1 MKIDYSII
9 ASVRRIIRAVD
20 VFSTKLKDRFGLT
33 SSQIT
38 CLEYIDY
45 KGACPISAISKS
57 LQLSPSMLT
66 NIIDQLEH
74 RQYIQRVRS
83 TQDRRV
89 ILIEITE
96 SGKEVLSN
104 LPESLNK
111 QLLRGLDGIDSKEK
125 EKILGSLNQILTF
138 IQAEDMN
145 SLPILATGSVAG
157 EEEASLDKEGNFKY
171 KKKK

>member
-1 MKIDYSII
+1 MKVDYSII

-45 KGACPISAISKS
+45 KGACPISAISKA

-66 NIIDQLEH
+66 NIIDQLEYRH
-74 RQYIQRVRS
+74 YIQRVRS
-83 TQDRRV
+83 EQDRRV
-89 ILIEITE
+89 ILIELTDT
-96 SGKEVLSN
+96 GREVLSN

-111 QLLRGLDGIDSKEK
+111 QLLRGLDGIDEVEK
-125 EKILGSLNQILTF
+125 EKILSGLNQILTF
-138 IQAEDMN
+138 IQAEDLN

-157 EEEASLDKEGNFKY
+157 EEEAEMDRQGNFEI